1 MIITGLL
8 RLGAKFCT
16 LLYYMALMGFA
27 LFCVVMQSPEMFDKF
42 STSITAHPMLIGPVG
57 LLIVILEMKLDFTAQ
72 SCGGVFL
79 IIMRIIVAV
88 EMYLAAIMVFIGLYI
103 DEIFVPKG
111 MTTGMEW
118 FTITEGIHY
127 FGIYALGLAA
137 AVFIV
142 HNLIHFA
149 VTIFF

>member
-42 STSITAHPMLIGPVG
+42 SASITAYPMLIGPVG

-88 EMYLAAIMVFIGLYI
+88 EMYLAAIMVFY
-103 DEIFVPKG
+103 
-111 MTTGMEW
+111 
-118 FTITEGIHY
+118 
-127 FGIYALGLAA
+127 
-137 AVFIV
+137 
-142 HNLIHFA
+142 
-149 VTIFF
+149 